1 MSRDRLR
8 RGLALLERRR
18 PPRVRA
24 GQRLPGGILLKTPE
38 EIAMLRESGRL
49 VAQLFELLGQ
59 AVRPGAVLRDLDRM
73 VEEEIRSRGAL
84 TLYKGY
90 RGQPPTQPPFPG
102 VICASVNEEIC
113 HGIPDGR
120 RLEEGDIVGIDIGL
134 RHQGWC
140 GDACVTY
147 AVGQVSAE
155 AARLLQVAEECL
167 WKGIAAARPGRSLR
181 ELGAA
186 IQEHAETHGY
196 SVVTA
201 WGGHGLGRSLHEPPS
216 VPHTGEDSNLG
227 RIQLREGMVFTIE
240 PMINAG
246 SPDCEMLPDGWT
258 VVTPDGRLSAQFE
271 HTVAITA
278 DGAQVLSAL

>member
-8 RGLALLERRR
+8 RGMALLERRR
-18 PPRVRA
+18 PTRLRA
-24 GQRLPGGILLKTPE
+24 GQRLPGGILLKSPE

-49 VAQLFELLGQ
+49 VAELFALLGQ
-59 AVRPGAVLRDLDRM
+59 AVRPGAVLQDLDRM
-73 VEEEIRSRGAL
+73 VEEEIQRRGAQ

-90 RGQPPTQPPFPG
+90 RGQPPKQPPFPG

-120 RLEEGDIVGIDIGL
+120 RLAEGDIVGIDIGL
-134 RHQGWC
+134 RYQGWC

-155 AARLLQVAEECL
+155 AARLLEVAEACL
-167 WKGIAAARPGRSLR
+167 WKGIAAARPGRPMR

-186 IQEHAETHGY
+186 IQAHAEGHGY

-201 WGGHGLGRSLHEPPS
+201 WGGHGLGRNLHEPPS
-216 VPHTGEDSNLG
+216 VPHTGDDSSLG

-246 SPDCEMLPDGWT
+246 VPDCAMLADGWT

-271 HTVAITA
+271 HTIAITA
-278 DGAQVLSAL
+278 GGPQVLSVL

>member
-1 MSRDRLR
+1 M
-8 RGLALLERRR
+8 ALLERRR
-18 PPRVRA
+18 PTRLRA
-24 GQRLPGGILLKTPE
+24 GQRLPGGILLKSPE

-49 VAQLFELLGQ
+49 VAELFALLGQ
-59 AVRPGAVLRDLDRM
+59 AVRPGAVLQDLDRM
-73 VEEEIRSRGAL
+73 VEEEIQRRGAQ

-90 RGQPPTQPPFPG
+90 RGQPPKQPPFPG

-120 RLEEGDIVGIDIGL
+120 RLAEGDIVGIDIGL
-134 RHQGWC
+134 RYQGWC

-155 AARLLQVAEECL
+155 AARLLEVAEACL
-167 WKGIAAARPGRSLR
+167 WKGIAAARPGRPMR

-186 IQEHAETHGY
+186 IQAHAEGHGY

-201 WGGHGLGRSLHEPPS
+201 WGGHGLGRNLHEPPS
-216 VPHTGEDSNLG
+216 VPHTGDDSSLG

-246 SPDCEMLPDGWT
+246 VPDCAMLADGWT

-271 HTVAITA
+271 HTIAITA
-278 DGAQVLSAL
+278 DGPQVLSVL